1 MTPRT
6 NESETNMNTITTIFF
21 DIGGVC
27 LSNGWDHEQ
36 RQALAQ
42 QLGFDYPSFDSRH
55 RQVVDSLERGQLT
68 LEEYLH
74 WTLFYEPRPFGMEQA
89 VDAMQQ
95 LSTPFDATLAIVRAL
110 RDTGKYLLAT
120 INNESRELNEYRI
133 ERFGLRDLFSAF
145 FSSCYLGLLKP
156 QPEHYRRAM
165 QITQRPPEQ
174 CLFVD
179 DRPMNVEVAR
189 ILGMQPIQFT
199 DADQLKIE
207 LRAAGVLA

>member
-1 MTPRT
+1 MGA
-6 NESETNMNTITTIFF
+6 ITTIFF

-36 RQALAQ
+36 RQMVAQ
-42 QLGFDYPSFDSRH
+42 TLNFDYEAFDSRH
-55 RQVVDSLERGQLT
+55 RQVVDSMERGQLT
-68 LEEYLH
+68 LEDYLN
-74 WTLFYEPRPFGMEQA
+74 WTLFYEPRSFTVED
-89 VDAMQQ
+89 VIREIQQ
-95 LSTPFDATLAIVRAL
+95 LSTPFSEALELVKAL
-110 RDTGKYLLAT
+110 RNSGRYLLAT

-133 ERFGLRDLFSAF
+133 QRFELCNLFIAF

-165 QITQRPPEQ
+165 QITQRSPDE

-189 ILGMQPIQFT
+189 ILGMHPIQFKG
-199 DADQLKIE
+199 ADQLAAD
-207 LRAAGVLA
+207 LRAAKVVF

>member
-1 MTPRT
+1 M
-6 NESETNMNTITTIFF
+6 STITTIFF

-55 RQVVDSLERGQLT
+55 RQVIDSLERGHVT
-68 LEEYLH
+68 LEEYLR
-74 WTLFYEPRPFGMEQA
+74 WTLFYAPRAFGMEQ
-89 VDAMQQ
+89 VIDAIQQ
-95 LSTPFDATLAIVRAL
+95 LSTPFDETLAIVRAL
-110 RDTGKYLLAT
+110 RDTGNYLLAT

-133 ERFGLRDLFSAF
+133 ARFGLRDLFSAF

-199 DADQLKIE
+199 SANQLAE
-207 LRAAGVLA
+207 DLRTIGITFDVQNRT